1 LGLVCPAGLENG
13 RADVVKSIK
22 LNTKQILVKSE
33 MVRVNVGDL
42 TDILFLQER
51 GASNIS
57 PSVIKK
63 Q

>member
-1 LGLVCPAGLENG
+1 LGLVCPAGLESG

-57 PSVIKK
+57 SSVIKK